1 MKEVVGDGED
11 SSQYLLHKSIS
22 SIKLDMDN
30 LESPIRSKQ
39 DNLKVIIGEHKALIV
54 DMFDK
59 HLKKYRSLSEMQE
72 I

>member
-1 MKEVVGDGED
+1 MVGDGED

-39 DNLKVIIGEHKALIV
+39 DSLKVIIGEHKALIV